1 MRLISILFLFCANL
15 FSQNLNQNLD
25 YYFSELNFIA
35 DKNIPTPHEILG
47 FNVGEWHVSHD
58 KLLSYMF
65 ELEKASDRVKLE
77 KTGKTYEGRDLVVL
91 IITSEKNH
99 NNIDNI
105 IKQRSK
111 VYENEKDLK
120 NKKIVVYQ
128 GFSIHGNESSGSN
141 ASLLYAYYLAS
152 AKGDF
157 INNILENSVIIID
170 PSMNPDGLQRF
181 SGWVNSHRNMN
192 LTSDSNDREYNEVW
206 PGGRTNHYWFDLNRD
221 WLPAQLP
228 ESQSRL
234 KTFYKWM
241 PNILTD
247 HHEMG
252 TNATYFFQPGVPSRT
267 HPLTPE
273 MNQIL
278 TKKISKYF
286 AEDLDNIGSL
296 YFSGERFDDFY
307 YGKGSTF
314 PDINGSI
321 GILFEQAS
329 SRGHFQES
337 ENGILTFPFTI
348 KNQLTTSISTIKA
361 ALDLKYEILKYQNN
375 FYDSSQKKNNHND
388 EYLIF
393 GNEKDKYRTKKLAE
407 ILLRH
412 QIDIYE
418 SEVDILDKDKIYKSG
433 YSYLVPKNQKQINL
447 INAMFESRTKFND
460 SIFYDV
466 SAWTLPHAFN
476 LDYNLNF
483 IYKKELKKIDEIDFS
498 VDFNLEPSNY
508 AYLIEWHEYLTPK
521 ALNMLLEKNI
531 RVKVATQ
538 QFNVKGVKYDYGT
551 LMIPVLGNDAEN
563 LHKKMIKISDECKLT
578 VNTVNT
584 GLTLGPDLGSNSF
597 KTINK
602 KNIAILI
609 GDGISAYDAGE
620 IWHLLDTRY
629 DIAISKIQLSTI
641 LKSNLSKY
649 TTLIIPSSEI
659 ISNEIIKKI
668 TDWTKNGGT
677 LITYKNSIDWLQSAN
692 IIDFNIIEQEISAND
707 ISYKDADNFYD
718 AQKIGGAIF
727 QTKLDLTHPINF
739 GFTDEYMPI
748 FRNST
753 IFLKPDNNK
762 YKTPIKYTEN
772 PLLSGYIS
780 QNNLKTLKNTTPI
793 KITGFGDGKIIYLT
807 DNTNFRAFW
816 YGTNK
821 VLMNA
826 IFFADI
832 IETNIN

>member
-35 DKNIPTPHEILG
+35 DENIPTPHEILG

-111 VYENEKDLK
+111 IYENEKDLK
-120 NKKIVVYQ
+120 NKKIVLYQ

-361 ALDLKYEILKYQNN
+361 ALDLKDEIIKYQNN

-563 LHKKMIKISDECKLT
+563 LHKNMIKISNECKLT
-578 VNTVNT
+578 VNAVNT

-707 ISYKDADNFYD
+707 ISYEDADNFYD

-739 GFTDEYMPI
+739 GFTDEFMPI

-762 YKTPIKYTEN
+762 YKTPIRYTEN

-821 VLMNA
+821 ILMNA

>member
-35 DKNIPTPHEILG
+35 DENIPTPHEILG

-361 ALDLKYEILKYQNN
+361 ALDLKDEIIKYQNN

-418 SEVDILDKDKIYKSG
+418 SEVDILDNDKIYKSG

-563 LHKKMIKISDECKLT
+563 LHKNMIKISDECKLT

-659 ISNEIIKKI
+659 ISNEIIKRI
-668 TDWTKNGGT
+668 TDWAKNGGT

-707 ISYKDADNFYD
+707 ISYEDADNFYD

-739 GFTDEYMPI
+739 GFTDEFMPI

-753 IFLKPDNNK
+753 IFLEPDNNK
-762 YKTPIKYTEN
+762 YKTPIRYTEN

-821 VLMNA
+821 ILMNA

>member
-1 MRLISILFLFCANL
+1 MRLIYILFLFCANL

-35 DKNIPTPHEILG
+35 DENIPTPHEILG

-99 NNIDNI
+99 KNIDNI

-361 ALDLKYEILKYQNN
+361 ALDLKDEIIKYQNN
-375 FYDSSQKKNNHND
+375 FYYSSQKKNNHND

-483 IYKKELKKIDEIDFS
+483 IYKKELEKIDEIDFS

-563 LHKKMIKISDECKLT
+563 LHKNMIKISNECKLT

-707 ISYKDADNFYD
+707 VSYEDADNFYD

-772 PLLSGYIS
+772 QRLSGYIS

-821 VLMNA
+821 ILMNA

>member
-15 FSQNLNQNLD
+15 FSQNLNHNLD

-35 DKNIPTPHEILG
+35 DENIPTPHEILG

-65 ELEKASDRVKLE
+65 ELEEASDRVKLE

-111 VYENEKDLK
+111 VYESEKDLK

-157 INNILENSVIIID
+157 INNILENSIIIID

-361 ALDLKYEILKYQNN
+361 ALDLKDEIIKYQNN

-563 LHKKMIKISDECKLT
+563 LHKNMIKISNECKLT
-578 VNTVNT
+578 VNAVNT

-707 ISYKDADNFYD
+707 ISYEDADNFYD

-739 GFTDEYMPI
+739 GFTDEFMPI

-762 YKTPIKYTEN
+762 YKTPIRYTEN

-821 VLMNA
+821 ILMNA

>member
-35 DKNIPTPHEILG
+35 DDNIPTPHEILG

-337 ENGILTFPFTI
+337 ENGILTFPYTI

-361 ALDLKYEILKYQNN
+361 ALDLKDEIIKYQNN

-418 SEVDILDKDKIYKSG
+418 SEVDILDNGKIYKSG

-563 LHKKMIKISDECKLT
+563 LHKNMIKISDECKLI

-707 ISYKDADNFYD
+707 ISYEDADNFYD

-739 GFTDEYMPI
+739 GFTDEFMPI

-762 YKTPIKYTEN
+762 YKTPIRYTEN

-821 VLMNA
+821 ILMNA

>member
-15 FSQNLNQNLD
+15 FSQNLD

-35 DKNIPTPHEILG
+35 DENIPTPHEILG

-65 ELEKASDRVKLE
+65 ELEEASDRVKLE

-157 INNILENSVIIID
+157 INNILENSIIIID

-361 ALDLKYEILKYQNN
+361 ALDLKDEIIKYQNN

-563 LHKKMIKISDECKLT
+563 LHKNMIKISDECKLI

-707 ISYKDADNFYD
+707 ISYEDADNFYD

-739 GFTDEYMPI
+739 GFTDEFMPI

-762 YKTPIKYTEN
+762 YKTPIRYTEN

-821 VLMNA
+821 ILMNA

>member
-15 FSQNLNQNLD
+15 FSQNLNHNLD

-35 DKNIPTPHEILG
+35 DENIPTPHEILG

-65 ELEKASDRVKLE
+65 ELEEASDRVKLE

-111 VYENEKDLK
+111 IYENEKDLK
-120 NKKIVVYQ
+120 NKKIVLYQ

-337 ENGILTFPFTI
+337 ENGILTFPYTI

-361 ALDLKYEILKYQNN
+361 ALDLKDEIIKYQNN
-375 FYDSSQKKNNHND
+375 FYGSSQKKNNHND

-563 LHKKMIKISDECKLT
+563 LHKNMIKISDECKLI

-707 ISYKDADNFYD
+707 ISYEDADNFYD

-727 QTKLDLTHPINF
+727 QTQLDLTHPINF
-739 GFTDEYMPI
+739 GFTNEYMPI

-762 YKTPIKYTEN
+762 YKTPIRYTEN

-821 VLMNA
+821 ILMNA

>member
-1 MRLISILFLFCANL
+1 M
-15 FSQNLNQNLD
+15 
-25 YYFSELNFIA
+25 
-35 DKNIPTPHEILG
+35 
-47 FNVGEWHVSHD
+47 GEWHVSHD

-361 ALDLKYEILKYQNN
+361 ALDLKDEIIKYQNN

-563 LHKKMIKISDECKLT
+563 LHKNMIKISDECKLI

-707 ISYKDADNFYD
+707 ISYEDADNFYD

-739 GFTDEYMPI
+739 GFTDEFMPI

-762 YKTPIKYTEN
+762 YKTPIRYTEN

>member
-15 FSQNLNQNLD
+15 FSQNLNHNLD

-35 DKNIPTPHEILG
+35 DENIPTPHEILG

-65 ELEKASDRVKLE
+65 ELEEASDRVKLE

-157 INNILENSVIIID
+157 INNILENSIIIID

-337 ENGILTFPFTI
+337 ENGILTFPYTI

-361 ALDLKYEILKYQNN
+361 ALDLKDEIIKYQNN

-418 SEVDILDKDKIYKSG
+418 SEVDILDNGKIYKSG

-563 LHKKMIKISDECKLT
+563 LHKNMIKISDECKLT

-707 ISYKDADNFYD
+707 ISYEDADNFYD

-727 QTKLDLTHPINF
+727 QTQLDLTHPINF
-739 GFTDEYMPI
+739 GFTNEYMPI

-780 QNNLKTLKNTTPI
+780 QNNLENLKNTTPI
-793 KITGFGDGKIIYLT
+793 KITGFGDGNIIYLT

>member
-35 DKNIPTPHEILG
+35 DENIPTPHEILG

-105 IKQRSK
+105 IKRRSK

-120 NKKIVVYQ
+120 NKKIVIYQ

-361 ALDLKYEILKYQNN
+361 ALDLKDEIIKYQNN

-483 IYKKELKKIDEIDFS
+483 IYKKELEKIDEIDFS
-498 VDFNLEPSNY
+498 VDLNLEPSNY

-563 LHKKMIKISDECKLT
+563 LHKNMIKISDECKLT

-707 ISYKDADNFYD
+707 ISYEDADNFYD

>member
-1 MRLISILFLFCANL
+1 
-15 FSQNLNQNLD
+15 
-25 YYFSELNFIA
+25 
-35 DKNIPTPHEILG
+35 
-47 FNVGEWHVSHD
+47 
-58 KLLSYMF
+58 MF
-65 ELEKASDRVKLE
+65 ELEEASDRVKLE

-157 INNILENSVIIID
+157 INNILENSIIIID

-361 ALDLKYEILKYQNN
+361 ALDLKDEIIKYQNN

-418 SEVDILDKDKIYKSG
+418 SEVDILDNDKIYKSG

-563 LHKKMIKISDECKLT
+563 LHKNMIKISDECKLI

-629 DIAISKIQLSTI
+629 DIAISKIQLSKI

-707 ISYKDADNFYD
+707 ISYEDADNFYD

-739 GFTDEYMPI
+739 GFTDEFMPI

-762 YKTPIKYTEN
+762 YKTPIRYTEN

-821 VLMNA
+821 ILMNA

>member
-35 DKNIPTPHEILG
+35 DENIPTPHEILG

-58 KLLSYMF
+58 KLLNYMF

-105 IKQRSK
+105 IEQRSK

-361 ALDLKYEILKYQNN
+361 ALDLKDEIIKYQNN
-375 FYDSSQKKNNHND
+375 FYDASQKKNNHND

-418 SEVDILDKDKIYKSG
+418 SEEDILDKDNIYKSG
-433 YSYLVPKNQKQINL
+433 YSYLVPKNQRQINL

-551 LMIPVLGNDAEN
+551 LMIPVSGNDAEN
-563 LHKKMIKISDECKLT
+563 LHKNMIKISDECKLT

-707 ISYKDADNFYD
+707 ISYEDADNFYD

-739 GFTDEYMPI
+739 GYTDEYMPI

-753 IFLKPDNNK
+753 IFLQPENHK

>member
-35 DKNIPTPHEILG
+35 DDNIPTPHEILG

-65 ELEKASDRVKLE
+65 ELEEASDRVKLE

-157 INNILENSVIIID
+157 INNILENSIIIID

-337 ENGILTFPFTI
+337 ENGILTFPYTI

-361 ALDLKYEILKYQNN
+361 ALDLKDEIIKYQNN

-418 SEVDILDKDKIYKSG
+418 SEVDILDNDKIYKSG

-498 VDFNLEPSNY
+498 VDFNLDPINY

-563 LHKKMIKISDECKLT
+563 LHKNMIKISDECKLT

-707 ISYKDADNFYD
+707 ISYEDADNFYD

-739 GFTDEYMPI
+739 GFTDEFMPI

-762 YKTPIKYTEN
+762 YKTPIRYTEN

-821 VLMNA
+821 ILMNA

>member
-35 DKNIPTPHEILG
+35 DENIPTPHEILG

-105 IKQRSK
+105 IKRRSK

-120 NKKIVVYQ
+120 NKKIVIYQ

-157 INNILENSVIIID
+157 INNILENSIIIID

-361 ALDLKYEILKYQNN
+361 ALDLKDEIIKYQNN

-563 LHKKMIKISDECKLT
+563 LHKNMIKISDECKLT

-629 DIAISKIQLSTI
+629 DIAISKIQLSAI

-707 ISYKDADNFYD
+707 ISYEDADNFYD

-739 GFTDEYMPI
+739 GFTDEFMPI

-762 YKTPIKYTEN
+762 YKTPIRYTEN

>member
-35 DKNIPTPHEILG
+35 DENIPTPHEILG

-65 ELEKASDRVKLE
+65 ELEEASDRVKLE

-157 INNILENSVIIID
+157 INNILENSIIIID

-361 ALDLKYEILKYQNN
+361 ALDLKDEIIKYQNN

-483 IYKKELKKIDEIDFS
+483 IYKKELEKIDEIDFS
-498 VDFNLEPSNY
+498 VDLNLEPSNY

-563 LHKKMIKISDECKLT
+563 LHKNMIKISDECKLT

-707 ISYKDADNFYD
+707 ISYEDADNFYD

>member
-35 DKNIPTPHEILG
+35 DDNIPTPHEILG

-65 ELEKASDRVKLE
+65 ELEEASDRVKLE

-111 VYENEKDLK
+111 VYESEKDLK

-157 INNILENSVIIID
+157 INNILENSIIIID

-361 ALDLKYEILKYQNN
+361 ALDLKDEIIKYQNN
-375 FYDSSQKKNNHND
+375 FYGSSQKKNNHND

-418 SEVDILDKDKIYKSG
+418 SEVDILDNDKIYKSG

-563 LHKKMIKISDECKLT
+563 LHKNMIKISDECKLI

-707 ISYKDADNFYD
+707 ISYEDADNFYD

-739 GFTDEYMPI
+739 GFTNEYMPI

-821 VLMNA
+821 ILMNA

>member
-35 DKNIPTPHEILG
+35 DENIPTPHEILG

-361 ALDLKYEILKYQNN
+361 ALDLKDEIIKYQNN

-418 SEVDILDKDKIYKSG
+418 SEVDISDKDKIYKTG

-563 LHKKMIKISDECKLT
+563 LHKNMIKISDECKLT

-707 ISYKDADNFYD
+707 VSYEDADNFYD

-739 GFTDEYMPI
+739 GFTDEFMPI

-780 QNNLKTLKNTTPI
+780 QDNLKTLKNTTPI

-821 VLMNA
+821 ILMNA

>member
-1 MRLISILFLFCANL
+1 MRLIYILFLFCANL

-35 DKNIPTPHEILG
+35 DENIPTPHEILG

-99 NNIDNI
+99 KNIDNI

-361 ALDLKYEILKYQNN
+361 ALDLKDEIIKYQNN
-375 FYDSSQKKNNHND
+375 FYYSSQKKNNHND

-483 IYKKELKKIDEIDFS
+483 IYKKELEKIDEIDFS

-563 LHKKMIKISDECKLT
+563 LHKNMIKISNECKLT

-609 GDGISAYDAGE
+609 GNGISAYDAGE

-649 TTLIIPSSEI
+649 TTLIIPSSKI

-692 IIDFNIIEQEISAND
+692 IINFNIIEQEISAND
-707 ISYKDADNFYD
+707 ISYEDADNFYD

>member
-35 DKNIPTPHEILG
+35 DENIPTPHEILG

-105 IKQRSK
+105 IKRRSK

-120 NKKIVVYQ
+120 NKKIVIYQ

-157 INNILENSVIIID
+157 INNILENSIIIID

-361 ALDLKYEILKYQNN
+361 ALDLKDEIIKYQNN

-418 SEVDILDKDKIYKSG
+418 SEVDILDKDKIYKSA

-563 LHKKMIKISDECKLT
+563 LHKNMIKISDECKLT

-629 DIAISKIQLSTI
+629 DIAISKIQLSAI

-707 ISYKDADNFYD
+707 ISYEDADNFYD

-739 GFTDEYMPI
+739 GFTDEFMPI

-762 YKTPIKYTEN
+762 YKTPIRYTEN